1 MQMVHDEENWEYYS
15 AAIVKLQVEFVKK
28 LPANVKDLIRLVKYW
43 RKKYIPQSGS
53 KHLPPSYPV
62 GTSHNTRLGKGK
74 SSREIWHEDWF

>member
-43 RKKYIPQSGS
+43 RKTYIPQSGS
-53 KHLPPSYPV
+53 KHLPPPISV
-62 GTSHNTRLGKGK
+62 GTSNHTRLGKCK
-74 SSREIWHEDWF
+74 SSREIWREDWF